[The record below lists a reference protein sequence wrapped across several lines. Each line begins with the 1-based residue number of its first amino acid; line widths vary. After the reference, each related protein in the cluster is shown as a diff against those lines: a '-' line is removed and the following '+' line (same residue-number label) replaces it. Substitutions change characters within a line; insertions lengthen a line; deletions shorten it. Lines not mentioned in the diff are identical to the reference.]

1 EFLCLIGTFQADVAW
16 AAHGV
21 PTPGATPG
29 ALGPWFGAA
38 AATGMIVSAMYLL
51 YMVGRMVWGPLA
63 EPAGH
68 EAPHPAHDAAH
79 DAPALPRD
87 LNAREIGLLL
97 PLAALCVVLGLYPTP

>member
-1 EFLCLIGTFQADVAW
+1 
-16 AAHGV
+16 
-21 PTPGATPG
+21 
-29 ALGPWFGAA
+29 
-38 AATGMIVSAMYLL
+38 
-51 YMVGRMVWGPLA
+51 

-97 PLAALCVVLGLYPTP
+97 PLAALCVVLGLYPTPVLRALEAPAEQTIQMVRGPWRLPVGHGAELASSDRRPSTDVDGPDGHAREGAR